1 MTLNEIKI
9 QAELDV
15 AVDANHLDDESIRIP
30 QLHNKYLC
38 LLMDEKIILESI
50 DSKLKVLRRDK
61 WLYYSGKMSDEE
73 LKKKGWEPF
82 DLAIIK
88 QDVDRFVESD
98 SEVIT
103 LANKAFAQ
111 KEKVIYIESVAKIIA
126 NKIWNI
132 RSTIDWI
139 KFTQGS

>member
-15 AVDANHLDDESIRIP
+15 AIDANHLEDEAIRIP

-38 LLMDEKIILESI
+38 MLMDEKIILESVE
-50 DSKLKVLRRDK
+50 SKLKVLKRDK
-61 WLYYSGKMSDEE
+61 WLYYSGKMSDDE

-88 QDVDRFVESD
+88 QDIDRFIESD
-98 SEVIT
+98 NEVIS
-103 LANKAFAQ
+103 LSNKYTVQ
-111 KEKVIYIESVAKIIA
+111 KEKVNYLESVAKIIS

-139 KFTQGS
+139 KFTQGT

>member
-1 MTLNEIKI
+1 MTFDEIKI

-15 AVDANHLDDESIRIP
+15 AIDANHLDDESIRIP

-38 LLMDEKIILESI
+38 MLMNEKIILEKI
-50 DSKLKVLRRDK
+50 ESKLKVLKRDK
-61 WLYYSGKMSDEE
+61 WLYYSGKMSDDE
-73 LKKKGWEPF
+73 LKQKGWKPF

-98 SEVIT
+98 NEVID
-103 LANKAFAQ
+103 LSNKSFAQ
-111 KEKVIYIESVAKIIA
+111 KEKVNYIESVAKIIA

-132 RSTIDWI
+132 RSSIDWI
-139 KFTQGS
+139 KFTQGV